1 VAKFPNFRR
10 AWKNLAQI
18 HFRQG
23 HFKASVGAFS
33 KVLQLGGGDGIT
45 YGLMGV
51 AHARMSSPIA
61 AESAFR
67 LAMMHDPDTIDWKLG
82 LAESFFKQRRYADAV
97 TLFDKLIEL
106 KPERAQLWL
115 AQGEAFARMGK
126 PMKAAE
132 NFEVVDQLGAS
143 TAGSLFNLADIYA
156 NEKLYDL
163 ATSAYVRALEKDPT
177 AKVDRVIRAA
187 KFLSMSNAMD
197 EMEALVDGI
206 ERARA
211 DSLSKDEKK
220 ELLKL
225 RARLAVSRGAGEQE
239 AAVLLEI
246 VKLDPLDGDALI
258 LLGQHSARGGDVER
272 AILYYEQAASIEK
285 FEADAKVR
293 HAQLL
298 VRERRYDEALPLLR
312 RAQTIKPRENIARYL
327 EQVERVAKANRG
339 R

>member
-1 VAKFPNFRR
+1 
-10 AWKNLAQI
+10 
-18 HFRQG
+18 
-23 HFKASVGAFS
+23 
-33 KVLQLGGGDGIT
+33 
-45 YGLMGV
+45 
-51 AHARMSSPIA
+51 
-61 AESAFR
+61 
-67 LAMMHDPDTIDWKLG
+67 
-82 LAESFFKQRRYADAV
+82 
-97 TLFDKLIEL
+97 
-106 KPERAQLWL
+106 
-115 AQGEAFARMGK
+115 MGK

-239 AAVLLEI
+239 AAVLLESSSSTRWT
-246 VKLDPLDGDALI
+246 AT
-258 LLGQHSARGGDVER
+258 R
-272 AILYYEQAASIEK
+272 
-285 FEADAKVR
+285 
-293 HAQLL
+293 
-298 VRERRYDEALPLLR
+298 
-312 RAQTIKPRENIARYL
+312 
-327 EQVERVAKANRG
+327 
-339 R
+339 